1 MKYQNWDMAIKKYSK
16 VLRPMESS
24 KAVTEEVDR
33 LKLQPVALSC
43 MLSIGACKLAMS
55 NWQGATDSVVALEV
69 DPSNT
74 KALYCRAQGWQG
86 LKEGNQALADLKKA

>member
-43 MLSIGACKLAMS
+43 LLNIGACK
-55 NWQGATDSVVALEV
+55 
-69 DPSNT
+69 
-74 KALYCRAQGWQG
+74 
-86 LKEGNQALADLKKA
+86 

>member
-1 MKYQNWDMAIKKYSK
+1 MAIKKYSE
-16 VLRPMESS
+16 VLRYMEGS
-24 KAVTEEVDR
+24 KAVTSIYLDR